1 MHVVVVDGDVS
12 YPPTSGKRLR
22 TLNLMLPLARRHRI
36 TYIARGDTRSPEVR
50 EAAIFLADHGITPV
64 LVDHPVPRKAGLRFY
79 GRLAGNLLSPLPY
92 SVATHTS
99 RHIQRAVH
107 EHARHNAVDVWQ
119 LEWQSYLLALEG
131 LGPVRSVLNT
141 HNVETL
147 IWQRY
152 EEVERNPLKRWYI
165 HQQQQ
170 KFERFE
176 RDVFARATR
185 VVAVSDE
192 DAALMRSRFGV
203 VDVDVVENG
212 IDGAY
217 FAQLPEALSRQREPG
232 HVLFV
237 GSLEFRPNLDAARL
251 LLDQVFPAV
260 RAQVPSARL
269 SIVGRNPPAWLLER
283 VQRETGVELHGN
295 VPDVRPFLAR
305 ALVMAV
311 PLRIGGG
318 SRLKILEALACGLPV
333 VSTRVGA
340 EGLCLTPGQEI
351 HAVERIEDMADLLVR
366 CLRDP
371 EAALAMA
378 EKGRRVAYE
387 RYDWGPLADKL
398 EQVWEKCVRRETLS
412 SGGKRKV
419 RSRATIT

>member
-1 MHVVVVDGDVS
+1 V
-12 YPPTSGKRLR
+12 
-22 TLNLMLPLARRHRI
+22 
-36 TYIARGDTRSPEVR
+36 
-50 EAAIFLADHGITPV
+50 FLADHGITPV
-64 LVDHPVPRKAGLRFY
+64 LVDHPVPKKSGLLFY

-99 RHIQRAVH
+99 PRIRQEVR
-107 EHARHNAVDVWQ
+107 EHARQHPVDVWQ
-119 LEWQSYLLALEG
+119 IEWQSYLMALDG
-131 LGPVRSVLNT
+131 LGSARSVLNT

-165 HQQQQ
+165 RQQRR

-185 VVAVSDE
+185 VVAVSHE
-192 DAALMRSRFGV
+192 DAALMRGRFGV
-203 VDVDVVENG
+203 PEVDVVENG

-217 FAQLPEALSRQREPG
+217 YAKSSEAMPRQREPG
-232 HVLFV
+232 HIVFI

-260 RAQVPSARL
+260 RAQEPSARL
-269 SIVGRNPPAWLLER
+269 SIVGRNPPPWLTER
-283 VQRETGVELHGN
+283 VRREPGVELHGS
-295 VPDVRPFLAR
+295 VPDVRPFLAQ
-305 ALVMAV
+305 AMVMAV

-318 SRLKILEALACGLPV
+318 SRLKILEGLACGLPV

-340 EGLCLTPGQEI
+340 EGLCLTPGEEI
-351 HAVERIEDMADLLVR
+351 HVVERVEEMADVLVR

-371 EAALAMA
+371 QATLAMA
-378 EKGRRVAYE
+378 EKGRRVALE

-398 EQVWEKCVRRETLS
+398 EQVWEKCVRAEAPSPSPRSPEGSGVRERGLQGVS
-412 SGGKRKV
+412 
-419 RSRATIT
+419 